1 MLRRNVLLVLAI
13 CLGVVAWGSGG
24 PASAT
29 GPVVFTH
36 GVASGDVTSTAAIVW
51 TRIDQA
57 ATITAQVDDDP
68 LFGSLDFSQAV
79 VTALASDFTAK
90 VDATG
95 LSPNTVYYYRWHH
108 DNASSDQFSLVGTF
122 KTAPD
127 ATTSVDVRF
136 AYTGDSDGTTTTTT
150 APFPQDFAT
159 LDLANADNPDFFVY
173 LGDTIYSDSGL
184 RDNLPDPPGP
194 GPATTVDQYREAY
207 QINRGIQ
214 ALPDLLQ
221 STSIYAQPDDHEV
234 QNDYS
239 GETVD
244 QTRYDNGRQAFLE
257 YWPVRET
264 GLLSDASCAGDPLYR
279 TFRWGSEVEIFVLD
293 ERSCRNADVET
304 TPCAGD
310 LGPTFPSAVRTQS
323 PFNVFLAPMPPAGC
337 LAAINDSNRTM
348 LGSVQK
354 AQFKADL
361 LASDATFKFV
371 VSQLAIQQFHVLLYD
386 RWEGYGAERTEL
398 LNFIRNNTI
407 DNVVFLTTDNH
418 ANLMNEVAVD
428 RFADPRTV
436 AYELI
441 TGPIA
446 TNTLEAEVFNLFGQ
460 FGVDAFNTALG
471 YSGTDC
477 RDLSAYSYGLLD
489 VDATAGTATAT
500 FKDDAGASVQN
511 QATPPIATCDKVFPA
526 PTLQILDC
534 DVNGDAVCSGGDIAV
549 VVSIYGS
556 SNHIGD
562 LNADSVV
569 SGGDIGL
576 VVAAYGLREPAT
588 NLAEGRQMR
597 FFVKRGGPGTLTCAA
612 ADLPPGATFDTSMC
626 QFVWTPSSTQSGS
639 YRVTFTVSNGTAT
652 EIETLPITVLNTMP

>member
-1 MLRRNVLLVLAI
+1 MLRRILLLVLAGW
-13 CLGVVAWGSGG
+13 LGVITWSSGG

-36 GVASGDVTSTAAIVW
+36 GVASGDVTSTTAIVW
-51 TRIDQA
+51 TRIDVA
-57 ATITAQVDDDP
+57 ETITAQVDDDP
-68 LFGSLDFSQAV
+68 GFGTLDFSQAV
-79 VTALASDFTAK
+79 VTAAASDFTAK

-95 LSPNTVYYYRWHH
+95 LTPNTVYYYRWHH
-108 DNASSDQFSLVGTF
+108 DNAGSDQFSPTGTF

-127 ATTSVDVRF
+127 ENASIDVSF
-136 AYTGDSDGTTTTTT
+136 AYSGDSDGTTTNV
-150 APFPQDFAT
+150 APAFPQDFAT

-184 RDNLPDPPGP
+184 RNNLPDPPGP
-194 GPATTVDQYREAY
+194 GPATTVEQYREAY
-207 QINRGIQ
+207 QMNRSIQ
-214 ALPDLLQ
+214 ALPDLLE

-257 YWPVRET
+257 YMPVRET

-293 ERSCRNADVET
+293 ERSCRNDDLET
-304 TPCAGD
+304 TCSSD

-323 PFNVFLAPMPPAGC
+323 PFNVFLQPMPPAGC
-337 LAAINDSNRTM
+337 LAALNDGNRTM
-348 LGSVQK
+348 LGPVQK

-361 LASDATFKFV
+361 LASDARFKFV
-371 VSQLAIQQFHVLLYD
+371 VSQLAVQQFHVLLYD

-398 LNFIRNNTI
+398 LNYIR
-407 DNVVFLTTDNH
+407 DNSVEDVIFLTTDNH
-418 ANLMNEVAVD
+418 ANLMNEVAID

-446 TNTLEAEVFNLFGQ
+446 TNTLQTSVFNMFGQ

-477 RDLSAYSYGLLD
+477 RDLDAISYGLLD
-489 VDATAGTATAT
+489 IDAAAGTATAT

-511 QATPPIATCDKVFPA
+511 QATPPIASCDKVFPA

-534 DVNGDAVCSGGDIAV
+534 DVNGDAVCSVGDIGV
-549 VVSIYGS
+549 VVGAFGS
-556 SNHIGD
+556 ANQVGD
-562 LNADSVV
+562 LNADSQISV
-569 SGGDIGL
+569 GDIGL
-576 VVAAYGLREPAT
+576 VVGAFGLTDPTT
-588 NLAEGRQMR
+588 NLPEGRLVR
-597 FFVKRGGPGTLTCAA
+597 FFIKEGGPGTLTCAA
-612 ADLPPGATFDTSMC
+612 TDLPAGATFSTSC
-626 QFVWTPSSTQSGS
+626 EFVWTPSPTQSGS
-639 YRVTFTVSNGTAT
+639 YRVTFSVSNGTAT
-652 EIETLPITVLNTMP
+652 EIETLPITVLDTMP